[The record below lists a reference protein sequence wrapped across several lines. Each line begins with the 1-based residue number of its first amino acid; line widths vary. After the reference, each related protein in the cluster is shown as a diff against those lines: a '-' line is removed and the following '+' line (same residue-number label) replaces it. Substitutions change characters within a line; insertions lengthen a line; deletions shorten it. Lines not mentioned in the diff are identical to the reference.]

1 MQVAHTLMSI
11 TKMIVENWD
20 NGTPSDSTVVFAGQ
34 SHSSIGMTVLIKKFR
49 PGQRSD

>member
-1 MQVAHTLMSI
+1 MQAAHTLMSI

-34 SHSSIGMTVLIKKFR
+34 SHSSIGMTVLI
-49 PGQRSD
+49 